1 MLLTDTNLY
10 RTVRD
15 YCVDYYGDE
24 TILDIASAIVERGL
38 AGWDDTIDDI
48 ASEDFEAFIQEF

>member
-15 YCVDYYGDE
+15 YCVDYYDDE
-24 TILDIASAIVERGL
+24 TILDIASAIVERDL
-38 AGWDDTIDDI
+38 AGWECCLPTPTFT
-48 ASEDFEAFIQEF
+48 ALSVTTA

>member
-15 YCVDYYGDE
+15 YCVDYYDDE
-24 TILDIASAIVERGL
+24 TILDIASAIVERDL